1 MGTVVVSDE
10 HIKGRVHVGASV
22 EVKHPDKGQF
32 FEGVVA
38 KIFDTSQY
46 TVGKLTF
53 CFHFLFIYGSRY
65 IFIALVIREVS
76 WIIMPY
82 NVIVVTICVYHLVTF
97 SSKC

>member
-22 EVKHPDKGQF
+22 EVKHPEKGQF

-46 TVGKLTF
+46 TVGKFLTI
-53 CFHFLFIYGSRY
+53 LFS
-65 IFIALVIREVS
+65 
-76 WIIMPY
+76 
-82 NVIVVTICVYHLVTF
+82 F
-97 SSKC
+97 SSLFLVLMIFLLHLCYRQSVGESHPITSLYFLWLLS